1 MKFIVSSSLL
11 YKEIQVLGGIINS
24 SNTLPI
30 LDNFLFEINNNIL
43 VLRSSDLESTMT
55 SQIQI
60 ESTSTDKIAIS
71 AKLLTD
77 ILKTFSEQPLTFIKT
92 DNNTIEISASN
103 GKYSLA
109 YLNGDEFPKQVE
121 ILDAHETVI
130 NGSDLGNAINSTIF
144 ASGTDDL
151 RPVMSGVFF
160 QFNSESLK
168 FVATDAHKLVKFETT
183 EYTASEVS
191 EFIMPK
197 KPLQILKGILQT
209 VDSDLTIQHNDS
221 NAKFIFDKSS
231 ITCRLIDGK
240 FPNYEAVIPKDNP
253 NVLTIDRQL
262 FLNSARRVS
271 IFSNKTTNQVRL
283 KLAGSLL
290 NISAE
295 DFDFSNK
302 ADENLECQYSGDDIQ
317 IGFNSKFLIE
327 MLNNLDSDMIT
338 LSMSH
343 PNRAGIIRPLI
354 DSGESRE
361 SITMLVMPVMLNDND
376 QSADSLTPSGDF
388 L

>member
-1 MKFIVSSSLL
+1 MNFIVSSSLL
-11 YKEIQVLGGIINS
+11 YKEIQTLGGIINS
-24 SNTLPI
+24 TNTLPI
-30 LDNFLFEINNNIL
+30 LDNFLFEINNNKL
-43 VLRSSDLESTMT
+43 TLSSSDLESTMT
-55 SQIQI
+55 SEIEI

-77 ILKTFSEQPLTFIKT
+77 ILKTFSEQPLTFSKT

-109 YLNGDEFPKQVE
+109 YLNGDEFPKQIE
-121 ILDAHETVI
+121 LLDAHETKVK
-130 NGSDLGNAINSTIF
+130 GSDLGNAINSTIF

-151 RPVMSGVFF
+151 RPVMNGVFF
-160 QFNSESLK
+160 QFNSDSLK
-168 FVATDAHKLVKFETT
+168 FVATDAHKLVKFETS
-183 EYTASEVS
+183 EYTTNEVS

-197 KPLQILKGILQT
+197 KPLQILKGILQGENSEL
-209 VDSDLTIQHNDS
+209 VIQHNES

-262 FLNSARRVS
+262 FLNSVRRVS
-271 IFSNKTTNQVRL
+271 IFSNKTTNQIRI
-283 KLAGSLL
+283 KIAGTLL

-302 ADENLECQYSGDDIQ
+302 ADENLECQFSGDDIQ

-327 MLNNLDSDMIT
+327 MLNNLESDMIT

-343 PNRAGIIRPLI
+343 PNRAGIIRPLNE
-354 DSGESRE
+354 DGESKE
-361 SITMLVMPVMLNDND
+361 TITMLVMPVMLNDSN
-376 QSADSLTPSGDF
+376 
-388 L
+388 

>member
-30 LDNFLFEINNNIL
+30 LDNFLFEINNNKL
-43 VLRSSDLESTMT
+43 VLSSSDLESTMT
-55 SQIQI
+55 SQIEI

-271 IFSNKTTNQVRL
+271 IFSNRTTNQIRL
-283 KLAGSLL
+283 KLAGSSL

-354 DSGESRE
+354 ESGESKE

-376 QSADSLTPSGDF
+376 
-388 L
+388 

>member
-43 VLRSSDLESTMT
+43 VLSSSDLESTMT
-55 SQIQI
+55 SQIEI

-130 NGSDLGNAINSTIF
+130 KGSDLGNAINSTIF

-168 FVATDAHKLVKFETT
+168 FVATDAHKLVKFETS
-183 EYTASEVS
+183 EYTANEVS

-209 VDSDLTIQHNDS
+209 ESSELTIQHNDS
-221 NAKFIFDKSS
+221 NAKFIFDKLS

-253 NVLTIDRQL
+253 NVLTIDREL
-262 FLNSARRVS
+262 FLNSTRRVS
-271 IFSNKTTNQVRL
+271 LFSNKTTNQIRL
-283 KLAGSLL
+283 KLAGTLL

-317 IGFNSKFLIE
+317 SGFNSKFLIE

-354 DSGESRE
+354 DSGESKE

-376 QSADSLTPSGDF
+376 
-388 L
+388 

>member
-43 VLRSSDLESTMT
+43 VLSSSDLESTMT
-55 SQIQI
+55 SQIEI

-151 RPVMSGVFF
+151 RPVMSGFFF

-209 VDSDLTIQHNDS
+209 ESSDLTIQHNDS

-271 IFSNKTTNQVRL
+271 IFSNKTTNQIRL

-354 DSGESRE
+354 ESGESKE

-376 QSADSLTPSGDF
+376 
-388 L
+388 

>member
-30 LDNFLFEINNNIL
+30 LDNFLFEINNNKL
-43 VLRSSDLESTMT
+43 VLSSSDLESTMT
-55 SQIQI
+55 SQIEI

-209 VDSDLTIQHNDS
+209 VGSDLTIQHNDS

-302 ADENLECQYSGDDIQ
+302 ADENLECQYFGDDIQ

-354 DSGESRE
+354 ESGESKE

-376 QSADSLTPSGDF
+376 
-388 L
+388 

>member
-11 YKEIQVLGGIINS
+11 YKEIQTLGGIINS
-24 SNTLPI
+24 TNTLPI
-30 LDNFLFEINNNIL
+30 LDNFLFEIDNNKL
-43 VLRSSDLESTMT
+43 TLSSSDLESTMT
-55 SQIQI
+55 SEIDI

-77 ILKTFSEQPLTFIKT
+77 ILKTFSEQPLTFIKAY
-92 DNNTIEISASN
+92 NNTIEISASN

-109 YLNGDEFPKQVE
+109 YLNGDEFPKQIE
-121 ILDAHETVI
+121 ILDAHETKI

-160 QFNSESLK
+160 QFNSDSLK
-168 FVATDAHKLVKFETT
+168 FVATDAHKLVKFETS
-183 EYTASEVS
+183 EYTANEVS

-197 KPLQILKGILQT
+197 KPLQILKGILQNN
-209 VDSDLTIQHNDS
+209 SADLVIQHNDS

-253 NVLTIDRQL
+253 NVLTIDRQM
-262 FLNSARRVS
+262 FLNSVRRVS
-271 IFSNKTTNQVRL
+271 IFSNKTTNQIRL

-295 DFDFSNK
+295 DYDFSNK

-327 MLNNLDSDMIT
+327 MLNNLESDMIT

-343 PNRAGIIRPLI
+343 PNRAGIIRPLNE
-354 DSGESRE
+354 SGESKE
-361 SITMLVMPVMLNDND
+361 TITMLVMPVMLND
-376 QSADSLTPSGDF
+376 SE
-388 L
+388 

>member
-30 LDNFLFEINNNIL
+30 LDNFLFEINNNKL
-43 VLRSSDLESTMT
+43 VLSSSDLESTMT
-55 SQIQI
+55 SQIEI

-183 EYTASEVS
+183 EYTANEVS

-209 VDSDLTIQHNDS
+209 ESSDLTIQHNDS

-271 IFSNKTTNQVRL
+271 IFSNKTTNQIRL

-354 DSGESRE
+354 ESGESKE

-376 QSADSLTPSGDF
+376 
-388 L
+388 

>member
-30 LDNFLFEINNNIL
+30 LDNFLFEINNNVL
-43 VLRSSDLESTMT
+43 VLSSSDLESTMT
-55 SQIQI
+55 SQIEI

-77 ILKTFSEQPLTFIKT
+77 ILKTFSEQPLTFIKS
-92 DNNTIEISASN
+92 DNNTIEITASN

-130 NGSDLGNAINSTIF
+130 KGSDLGNAINSTIF

-168 FVATDAHKLVKFETT
+168 FVATDAHKLVKFETS
-183 EYTASEVS
+183 EYTANEVS

-209 VDSDLTIQHNDS
+209 ENSELTIQHNDS

-271 IFSNKTTNQVRL
+271 LFSNKTTNQIRL
-283 KLAGSLL
+283 KLAGTLL

-327 MLNNLDSDMIT
+327 MLNNLESDMIT

-343 PNRAGIIRPLI
+343 PNRAGIIRPLNE
-354 DSGESRE
+354 SGESRE

-376 QSADSLTPSGDF
+376 
-388 L
+388 

>member
-30 LDNFLFEINNNIL
+30 LDNFLFEINNNNL
-43 VLRSSDLESTMT
+43 VLSSSDLESTMT
-55 SQIQI
+55 SEIEI

-183 EYTASEVS
+183 EYTANEVS

-197 KPLQILKGILQT
+197 KPLQILKVILQT
-209 VDSDLTIQHNDS
+209 ECSDLTIQHNDS

-271 IFSNKTTNQVRL
+271 IFSNKTTNQIRL

-354 DSGESRE
+354 ESGESKE

-376 QSADSLTPSGDF
+376 
-388 L
+388 

>member
-30 LDNFLFEINNNIL
+30 LDNFLFEINNNKL
-43 VLRSSDLESTMT
+43 VLSSSDLESTMT
-55 SQIQI
+55 SQIEI

-327 MLNNLDSDMIT
+327 MLNNIDSDMIT

-354 DSGESRE
+354 ESGESKE

-376 QSADSLTPSGDF
+376 
-388 L
+388 

>member
-30 LDNFLFEINNNIL
+30 LDNFLFEINNNVL
-43 VLRSSDLESTMT
+43 VLSSSDLESTMT
-55 SQIQI
+55 SQIEI

-77 ILKTFSEQPLTFIKT
+77 ILKTFSEQPLTFIKS
-92 DNNTIEISASN
+92 DNNTIEITASN

-130 NGSDLGNAINSTIF
+130 KGSDLGNAINSTIF

-168 FVATDAHKLVKFETT
+168 FVATDAHKLVKFETS
-183 EYTASEVS
+183 EYTANEVS

-209 VDSDLTIQHNDS
+209 ESSELTIQHNDS

-271 IFSNKTTNQVRL
+271 LFSNKTTNQIRL
-283 KLAGSLL
+283 KLAGTLL

-327 MLNNLDSDMIT
+327 MLNNLESDMIT

-343 PNRAGIIRPLI
+343 PNRAGIIRPLNE
-354 DSGESRE
+354 SGESRE

-376 QSADSLTPSGDF
+376 
-388 L
+388 

>member
-1 MKFIVSSSLL
+1 MNFIVSSSLL
-11 YKEIQVLGGIINS
+11 YKEIQTLGGIINS
-24 SNTLPI
+24 TNTLPI
-30 LDNFLFEINNNIL
+30 LDNFLFEINNNKL
-43 VLRSSDLESTMT
+43 TLSSSDLESTMT
-55 SQIQI
+55 SEIEI
-60 ESTSTDKIAIS
+60 ESTSSDKIAIS

-77 ILKTFSEQPLTFIKT
+77 ILKTFSEQPLTFSKT
-92 DNNTIEISASN
+92 DNNTVEISASN

-109 YLNGDEFPKQVE
+109 YLNGDEFPKQIE
-121 ILDAHETVI
+121 LLDAHETKVK
-130 NGSDLGNAINSTIF
+130 GSDLGNAINSTIF

-151 RPVMSGVFF
+151 RPVMNGVFF
-160 QFNSESLK
+160 QFNSDSLK
-168 FVATDAHKLVKFETT
+168 FVATDAHKLVKFETS
-183 EYTASEVS
+183 EYTTNEVS

-197 KPLQILKGILQT
+197 KPLQILKGILQGENSEL
-209 VDSDLTIQHNDS
+209 VIQHNES

-262 FLNSARRVS
+262 FLNSVRRVS
-271 IFSNKTTNQVRL
+271 IFSNKTTNQIRI
-283 KLAGSLL
+283 KIAGTLL

-302 ADENLECQYSGDDIQ
+302 ADENLECQFSGDDIQ

-327 MLNNLDSDMIT
+327 MLNNLESDMIT

-343 PNRAGIIRPLI
+343 PNRAGIIRPLNE
-354 DSGESRE
+354 DGESKE
-361 SITMLVMPVMLNDND
+361 TITMLVMPVMLNDNN
-376 QSADSLTPSGDF
+376 
-388 L
+388 

>member
-1 MKFIVSSSLL
+1 MKFIVSSSSL
-11 YKEIQVLGGIINS
+11 YKELQILGGVINS
-24 SNTLPI
+24 TNTIPI
-30 LDNFLFEINNNIL
+30 LDNFLFQINNNKL
-43 VLRSSDLESTMT
+43 VISSSDLESTMS
-55 SQIQI
+55 SQIDI
-60 ESTSTDKIAIS
+60 ESSSNDKIAIS

-77 ILKTFSEQPLTFIKT
+77 ILKTFTEQPLTFIKT

-109 YLNGDEFPKQVE
+109 YLDGDEFPKQVE
-121 ILDAHETVI
+121 LLDAHETKI
-130 NGSDLGNAINSTIF
+130 KGFDLGNAINSTIF
-144 ASGTDDL
+144 ASGNDDL

-160 QFNSESLK
+160 QFNSEALR
-168 FVATDAHKLVKFETT
+168 FVATDAHKLVKFETK
-183 EYTASEVS
+183 EYTANEVS

-197 KPLQILKGILQT
+197 KPLQILKGILQ
-209 VDSDLTIQHNDS
+209 SDNSELTIQHNNS

-253 NVLTIDRQL
+253 NILTIDREL
-262 FLNSARRVS
+262 FLNSVRRVS
-271 IFSNKTTNQVRL
+271 IFSNKTTNQIRI

-327 MLNNLDSDMIT
+327 MLNNLESEMIT

-343 PNRAGIIRPLI
+343 PNRAGIIRPLN
-354 DSGESRE
+354 DEGSKT
-361 SITMLVMPVMLNDND
+361 SITMLVMPVMLSD
-376 QSADSLTPSGDF
+376 
-388 L
+388 

>member
-11 YKEIQVLGGIINS
+11 YKEIQTLGGIINS
-24 SNTLPI
+24 TNTLPI
-30 LDNFLFEINNNIL
+30 LDNFLFEINNNKL
-43 VLRSSDLESTMT
+43 TLSSSDLESTMT
-55 SQIQI
+55 SEIEI

-77 ILKTFSEQPLTFIKT
+77 ILKTFSEQPLTFSKT

-109 YLNGDEFPKQVE
+109 YLNGDEFPKQIE
-121 ILDAHETVI
+121 LLDAHETKV

-151 RPVMSGVFF
+151 RPVMNGVFF
-160 QFNSESLK
+160 QFNSDSLK
-168 FVATDAHKLVKFETT
+168 FVATDAHKLVKFETS
-183 EYTASEVS
+183 EYTTNEVS

-197 KPLQILKGILQT
+197 KPLQILKGILQGENSEL
-209 VDSDLTIQHNDS
+209 VIQHNDS

-262 FLNSARRVS
+262 FLNSVRRVS
-271 IFSNKTTNQVRL
+271 IFSNKTTNQIRI
-283 KLAGSLL
+283 KIAGTLL

-302 ADENLECQYSGDDIQ
+302 ADENLECQFSGDDIQ

-327 MLNNLDSDMIT
+327 MLNNLESDMIT

-343 PNRAGIIRPLI
+343 PNRAGIIRPLNE
-354 DSGESRE
+354 DGESKE
-361 SITMLVMPVMLNDND
+361 TITMLVMPVMLNDNN
-376 QSADSLTPSGDF
+376 
-388 L
+388 

>member
-1 MKFIVSSSLL
+1 MNFIVSSSLL
-11 YKEIQVLGGIINS
+11 YKEIQTLGGIINS
-24 SNTLPI
+24 TNTLPI
-30 LDNFLFEINNNIL
+30 LDNFLFEINNNKL
-43 VLRSSDLESTMT
+43 TLSSSDLESTMT
-55 SQIQI
+55 SEIEI

-77 ILKTFSEQPLTFIKT
+77 ILKTFSEQPLTFSKT

-109 YLNGDEFPKQVE
+109 YLNGDEFPKQIE
-121 ILDAHETVI
+121 LLDAHETKVK
-130 NGSDLGNAINSTIF
+130 GSDLGNAINSTIF

-151 RPVMSGVFF
+151 RPVMNGVFF
-160 QFNSESLK
+160 QFNSDSLK
-168 FVATDAHKLVKFETT
+168 FVATDAHKLVKFETS
-183 EYTASEVS
+183 EYTTNEVS

-197 KPLQILKGILQT
+197 KPLQILKGILQGE
-209 VDSDLTIQHNDS
+209 DSELVIQHNES

-262 FLNSARRVS
+262 FLNSVRRVS
-271 IFSNKTTNQVRL
+271 IFSNKTTNQIRI
-283 KLAGSLL
+283 KIAGTLL

-327 MLNNLDSDMIT
+327 MLNNLESDMIT

-343 PNRAGIIRPLI
+343 PNRAGIIRPLNE
-354 DSGESRE
+354 DGESKE
-361 SITMLVMPVMLNDND
+361 TITMLVMPVMLNDNN
-376 QSADSLTPSGDF
+376 
-388 L
+388 

>member
-11 YKEIQVLGGIINS
+11 YKEIQTLGGIINS
-24 SNTLPI
+24 TNTLPI
-30 LDNFLFEINNNIL
+30 LDNFLFEINNNKL
-43 VLRSSDLESTMT
+43 TLSSSDLESTMT
-55 SQIQI
+55 SEIEI
-60 ESTSTDKIAIS
+60 ESTTTDKVAIS

-77 ILKTFSEQPLTFIKT
+77 ILKTFSEQPLTFSKT

-109 YLNGDEFPKQVE
+109 YLNGDEFPKQIE
-121 ILDAHETVI
+121 LLDAYETKLKA
-130 NGSDLGNAINSTIF
+130 SDLGNAINSTIF

-151 RPVMSGVFF
+151 RPVMNGVFF
-160 QFNSESLK
+160 QFNSDSLK

-183 EYTASEVS
+183 EYTANEVS

-197 KPLQILKGILQT
+197 KPLQILKGILQGENSEL
-209 VDSDLTIQHNDS
+209 VIQHNES

-262 FLNSARRVS
+262 FLNSVRRVS
-271 IFSNKTTNQVRL
+271 IFSNKTTNQIRI
-283 KLAGSLL
+283 KIAGTLL

-327 MLNNLDSDMIT
+327 MLNNLESDMIT

-343 PNRAGIIRPLI
+343 PNRAGIIRPLNE
-354 DSGESRE
+354 DGESKE
-361 SITMLVMPVMLNDND
+361 TITMLVMPVMLNDNN
-376 QSADSLTPSGDF
+376 
-388 L
+388 

>member
-1 MKFIVSSSLL
+1 MNFIVSSSLL
-11 YKEIQVLGGIINS
+11 YKEIQTLGGIINS
-24 SNTLPI
+24 TNTLPI
-30 LDNFLFEINNNIL
+30 LDNFLFEINNNKL
-43 VLRSSDLESTMT
+43 TLSSSDLESTMT
-55 SQIQI
+55 SEIEI

-77 ILKTFSEQPLTFIKT
+77 ILKTFSEQPLTFSKT

-109 YLNGDEFPKQVE
+109 YLNGDEFPKQIE
-121 ILDAHETVI
+121 LLDAHETKVK
-130 NGSDLGNAINSTIF
+130 GSDLGNAINSTIF

-151 RPVMSGVFF
+151 RPVMNGVFF
-160 QFNSESLK
+160 QFNSDSLK
-168 FVATDAHKLVKFETT
+168 FVATDAHKLVKFETS
-183 EYTASEVS
+183 EYTTNEVS

-197 KPLQILKGILQT
+197 KPLQILKGILQGENSEL
-209 VDSDLTIQHNDS
+209 VIQYNES

-262 FLNSARRVS
+262 FLNSVRRVS
-271 IFSNKTTNQVRL
+271 IFSNKTTNQIRI
-283 KLAGSLL
+283 KIAGTLL

-327 MLNNLDSDMIT
+327 MLNNLESDMIT

-343 PNRAGIIRPLI
+343 PNRAGIIRPLNE
-354 DSGESRE
+354 DGESKE
-361 SITMLVMPVMLNDND
+361 TITMLVMPVMLNDNN
-376 QSADSLTPSGDF
+376 
-388 L
+388 

>member
-11 YKEIQVLGGIINS
+11 YKEIQTLGGIINS
-24 SNTLPI
+24 TNTLPI
-30 LDNFLFEINNNIL
+30 LDNFLFEINNNKL
-43 VLRSSDLESTMT
+43 TLSSSDLESTMT
-55 SQIQI
+55 SEIEI
-60 ESTSTDKIAIS
+60 ESTTTDKVAIS

-77 ILKTFSEQPLTFIKT
+77 ILKTFSEQPLTFSKT

-109 YLNGDEFPKQVE
+109 YLNGDEFPKQIE
-121 ILDAHETVI
+121 LLDAHETKVKA
-130 NGSDLGNAINSTIF
+130 SDLGNAINSTIF

-151 RPVMSGVFF
+151 RPVMNGVFF
-160 QFNSESLK
+160 QFNSDSLK

-183 EYTASEVS
+183 EYTANEVS

-197 KPLQILKGILQT
+197 KPLQILKGILQGENSEL
-209 VDSDLTIQHNDS
+209 VIQHNDS

-262 FLNSARRVS
+262 FLNSVRRVS
-271 IFSNKTTNQVRL
+271 IFSNKTTNQIRI
-283 KLAGSLL
+283 KIAGTLL

-327 MLNNLDSDMIT
+327 MLNNLESDMIT

-343 PNRAGIIRPLI
+343 PNRAGIIRPLNE
-354 DSGESRE
+354 DGESKE
-361 SITMLVMPVMLNDND
+361 TITMLVMPVMLNDNN
-376 QSADSLTPSGDF
+376 
-388 L
+388 

>member
-43 VLRSSDLESTMT
+43 VLSSSDLESTMT
-55 SQIQI
+55 SQIEI

-197 KPLQILKGILQT
+197 KPLQILKGIIQT
-209 VDSDLTIQHNDS
+209 VDYDLTIQHNDS

-354 DSGESRE
+354 ESGESKE

-376 QSADSLTPSGDF
+376 
-388 L
+388 

>member
-30 LDNFLFEINNNIL
+30 LDNFLFEINNNKL
-43 VLRSSDLESTMT
+43 VLSSSDLESTMT
-55 SQIQI
+55 SQIEI

-121 ILDAHETVI
+121 ILDAHETII

-354 DSGESRE
+354 ESGESKE

-376 QSADSLTPSGDF
+376 
-388 L
+388 

>member
-43 VLRSSDLESTMT
+43 VLSSSDLESTMT
-55 SQIQI
+55 SQIEI

-253 NVLTIDRQL
+253 NVLTIDRQH

-354 DSGESRE
+354 ESGESKE

-376 QSADSLTPSGDF
+376 
-388 L
+388 

>member
-11 YKEIQVLGGIINS
+11 YKEIQTLGGIINS
-24 SNTLPI
+24 TNTLPI
-30 LDNFLFEINNNIL
+30 LDNFLFEINNNKL
-43 VLRSSDLESTMT
+43 TLSSSDLESTMT
-55 SQIQI
+55 SEIEI
-60 ESTSTDKIAIS
+60 ESTTTDKVAIS

-77 ILKTFSEQPLTFIKT
+77 ILKTFSEQPLTFSKT

-109 YLNGDEFPKQVE
+109 YLNGDEFPKQIE
-121 ILDAHETVI
+121 LLDAYETKVKA
-130 NGSDLGNAINSTIF
+130 SDLGNAINSTIF

-151 RPVMSGVFF
+151 RPVMNGVFF
-160 QFNSESLK
+160 QFNSDSLK

-183 EYTASEVS
+183 EYTANEVS

-197 KPLQILKGILQT
+197 KPLQILKGILQGENSEL
-209 VDSDLTIQHNDS
+209 VIQHNES

-262 FLNSARRVS
+262 FLNSVRRVS
-271 IFSNKTTNQVRL
+271 IFSNKTTNQIRI
-283 KLAGSLL
+283 KIAGTLL

-327 MLNNLDSDMIT
+327 MLNNLESDMIT

-343 PNRAGIIRPLI
+343 PNRAGIIRPLNE
-354 DSGESRE
+354 DGESKE
-361 SITMLVMPVMLNDND
+361 TITMLVMPVMLNDNN
-376 QSADSLTPSGDF
+376 
-388 L
+388 

>member
-43 VLRSSDLESTMT
+43 VLSSSDLESTMT
-55 SQIQI
+55 SQIEI
-60 ESTSTDKIAIS
+60 ESTSTDKVAIS

-130 NGSDLGNAINSTIF
+130 KGSDLGNAINSTIF

-168 FVATDAHKLVKFETT
+168 FVATDAHKLVKFETS
-183 EYTASEVS
+183 EYTANEVS

-209 VDSDLTIQHNDS
+209 ESSELTIQHNDS

-271 IFSNKTTNQVRL
+271 IFSNRTTNQIRL
-283 KLAGSLL
+283 KLAGSSL

-354 DSGESRE
+354 DSGETRE

-376 QSADSLTPSGDF
+376 
-388 L
+388 

>member
-11 YKEIQVLGGIINS
+11 YKEIQVLGGVINS
-24 SNTLPI
+24 TNTLPI
-30 LDNFLFEINNNIL
+30 LDNFLFEINNNKL
-43 VLRSSDLESTMT
+43 VLSSSDLESTMT
-55 SQIQI
+55 SEIEI
-60 ESTSTDKIAIS
+60 ESNSTDKIAIS

-92 DNNTIEISASN
+92 DNNTIEITASN

-121 ILDAHETVI
+121 VLDAHETQI
-130 NGSDLGNAINSTIF
+130 KGSDLGIAINSTIF

-168 FVATDAHKLVKFETT
+168 FVATDAHKLVKFETSK
-183 EYTASEVS
+183 YTANEVS

-197 KPLQILKGILQT
+197 KPLQILKGILQGEN
-209 VDSDLTIQHNDS
+209 SELTIQHNDS

-271 IFSNKTTNQVRL
+271 LFSNKTTNQIRL
-283 KLAGSLL
+283 KLAGTLL

-327 MLNNLDSDMIT
+327 MLNNLESDMIT

-343 PNRAGIIRPLI
+343 PNRAGIIRPL
-354 DSGESRE
+354 SENTKSKE
-361 SITMLVMPVMLNDND
+361 SITMLVMPVMLNDNE
-376 QSADSLTPSGDF
+376 
-388 L
+388 

>member
-1 MKFIVSSSLL
+1 
-11 YKEIQVLGGIINS
+11 
-24 SNTLPI
+24 
-30 LDNFLFEINNNIL
+30 
-43 VLRSSDLESTMT
+43 
-55 SQIQI
+55 
-60 ESTSTDKIAIS
+60 
-71 AKLLTD
+71 
-77 ILKTFSEQPLTFIKT
+77 
-92 DNNTIEISASN
+92 
-103 GKYSLA
+103 
-109 YLNGDEFPKQVE
+109 
-121 ILDAHETVI
+121 
-130 NGSDLGNAINSTIF
+130 
-144 ASGTDDL
+144 
-151 RPVMSGVFF
+151 MSGVFF

-209 VDSDLTIQHNDS
+209 ESSDLTIQHNDS

-354 DSGESRE
+354 ESGESKE

-376 QSADSLTPSGDF
+376 
-388 L
+388 

>member
-43 VLRSSDLESTMT
+43 VLSSSDLESTMT
-55 SQIQI
+55 SQIEI

-130 NGSDLGNAINSTIF
+130 KGSDLGNAINSTIF

-168 FVATDAHKLVKFETT
+168 FVATDAHKLVKFETS
-183 EYTASEVS
+183 EYTANEVS

-209 VDSDLTIQHNDS
+209 ESSELTIQHNNS

-271 IFSNKTTNQVRL
+271 IFSNRTTNQIRL
-283 KLAGSLL
+283 KLAGSSL

-376 QSADSLTPSGDF
+376 
-388 L
+388 

>member
-1 MKFIVSSSLL
+1 MNFIVSSSLL
-11 YKEIQVLGGIINS
+11 YKEIQTLGGIINS
-24 SNTLPI
+24 TNTLPI
-30 LDNFLFEINNNIL
+30 LDNFLFEINNNKL
-43 VLRSSDLESTMT
+43 TLSSSDLESTMT
-55 SQIQI
+55 SEIEI

-77 ILKTFSEQPLTFIKT
+77 ILKTFSEQPLTFSKT

-109 YLNGDEFPKQVE
+109 YLNGDEFPKQIE
-121 ILDAHETVI
+121 LLDAHETKV

-151 RPVMSGVFF
+151 RPVMNGVFF
-160 QFNSESLK
+160 QFNSDSLK
-168 FVATDAHKLVKFETT
+168 FVATDAHKLVKFETS
-183 EYTASEVS
+183 EYTTNEVS

-197 KPLQILKGILQT
+197 KPLQILKGILQGENSEL
-209 VDSDLTIQHNDS
+209 VIQHNES

-262 FLNSARRVS
+262 FLNSVRRVS
-271 IFSNKTTNQVRL
+271 IFSNKTTNQIRI
-283 KLAGSLL
+283 KIAGTLL

-302 ADENLECQYSGDDIQ
+302 ADENLECQFSGDDIQ

-327 MLNNLDSDMIT
+327 MLNNLESDMIT

-343 PNRAGIIRPLI
+343 PNRAGIIRPLNE
-354 DSGESRE
+354 DGESKE
-361 SITMLVMPVMLNDND
+361 TITMLVMPVMLNDNN
-376 QSADSLTPSGDF
+376 
-388 L
+388 

>member
-1 MKFIVSSSLL
+1 MNFIVSSSLL
-11 YKEIQVLGGIINS
+11 YKEIQTLGGIINS
-24 SNTLPI
+24 TNTLPI
-30 LDNFLFEINNNIL
+30 LDNFLFEINNNKL
-43 VLRSSDLESTMT
+43 TLSSSDLESTMT
-55 SQIQI
+55 SEIEI

-77 ILKTFSEQPLTFIKT
+77 ILKTFSEQPLTFSKT

-109 YLNGDEFPKQVE
+109 YLNGDEFPKQIE
-121 ILDAHETVI
+121 LLDAHETKVK
-130 NGSDLGNAINSTIF
+130 GSDLGNAINSTIF

-151 RPVMSGVFF
+151 RPVMNGVFF
-160 QFNSESLK
+160 QFNSDSLK

-183 EYTASEVS
+183 EYTANEVS

-197 KPLQILKGILQT
+197 KPLQILKGILQGENSEL
-209 VDSDLTIQHNDS
+209 VIQHNES

-262 FLNSARRVS
+262 FLNSVRRVS
-271 IFSNKTTNQVRL
+271 IFSNKTTNQIRI
-283 KLAGSLL
+283 KIAGTLL

-327 MLNNLDSDMIT
+327 MLNNLESDMIT

-343 PNRAGIIRPLI
+343 PNRAGIIRPLNE
-354 DSGESRE
+354 DGESKE
-361 SITMLVMPVMLNDND
+361 TITMLVMPVMLNDNN
-376 QSADSLTPSGDF
+376 
-388 L
+388 